1 MKKTYFMK
9 SINLMFF
16 NLFTAFLLLSMATL
30 LKLTLSA
37 NLIVTSSLN
46 GTFYNSI
53 ISLLHEVNFIL
64 FATGLILMM
73 LVSLLISVELYFRL
87 KKDSIQNW
95 IYSIF
100 ATIRVRRF
108 LTIRKSMDKM
118 SSDDTKAFNK
128 AVNKIVID
136 VNSDLV
142 KVLIDL
148 PLHANVQEIMISRL
162 TILKEEITN
171 SFPEYMFSS
180 FERQYHS
187 VWLIGT
193 HTNNLD

>member
-9 SINLMFF
+9 TINLMFF
-16 NLFTAFLLLSMATL
+16 SFISGFLFLLAAFLL
-30 LKLTLSA
+30 KLIISSD
-37 NLIVTSSLN
+37 LILTSN
-46 GTFYNSI
+46 YKGTIYNFI
-53 ISLLHEVNFIL
+53 ISLFHEVHSIL
-64 FATGLILMM
+64 FTTGLILIG
-73 LVSLLISVELYFRL
+73 LVLLLISVELYFRL

-95 IYSIF
+95 IHSIF

-108 LTIRKSMDKM
+108 LTIRY
-118 SSDDTKAFNK
+118 SSNKVSIDDTKAFNK

-148 PLHANVQEIMISRL
+148 PLHANVQEIMISRQ
-162 TILKEEITN
+162 TILKEEIAN

-180 FERQYHS
+180 FERHYRS

-193 HTNNLD
+193 HTNSLD

>member
-9 SINLMFF
+9 TINLMFF
-16 NLFTAFLLLSMATL
+16 NLFTAILFLLIATL
-30 LKLTLSA
+30 LKLTISS

-73 LVSLLISVELYFRL
+73 LVALLISIELYFRF

-100 ATIRVRRF
+100 ATIRIRRF
-108 LTIRKSMDKM
+108 LTIRKSTDKV
-118 SSDDTKAFNK
+118 STDDTKAFNK

-136 VNSDLV
+136 VNNDLV
-142 KVLIDL
+142 KILIDL
-148 PLHANVQEIMISRL
+148 PLHANVHEIMISRQ

-171 SFPEYMFSS
+171 SFPEYMFSN
-180 FERQYHS
+180 FERHYHS
-187 VWLIGT
+187 LWLIGT